1 MCSENQIDKMFKIS
15 YMVHIERKEYPKDAI
30 ELLKKNNVKFGIWKL
45 FNQKEELENIPE
57 ENNKEETIT
66 ISIPKELYNKVE
78 ELCKINNLDT
88 NDKIINILGD
98 AVFSAEIDYEKGY
111 KHVLNV

>member
-1 MCSENQIDKMFKIS
+1 MATENQIDKMFKIS
-15 YMVHIERKEYPKDAI
+15 YMVHIERKEFPKDVI
-30 ELLKKNNVKFGIWKL
+30 ELLKKNNVKFGVWEL
-45 FNQKEELENIPE
+45 YNQKEELENISE

-66 ISIPKELYNKVE
+66 IYIPKELYNKVE

-98 AVFSAEIDYEKGY
+98 AVFSAEIDYEDGH
-111 KHVLNV
+111 KHVFNF